1 MNLSKTL
8 YELRKRKGMSQEEL
22 AGLLGV
28 SRQTVSNWELGET
41 TPNAAQLLQLS
52 KIFNIKVDGLL
63 SEKEIK
69 IERRKIQI
77 AFSVAFALI
86 SCVIAFGLNRF
97 RYIEILFITI
107 LCATAGYAIGVAV
120 DAITEKLKNK

>member
-1 MNLSKTL
+1 MNLSKKM

-41 TPNAAQLLQLS
+41 SPNAAQLLQLS

-63 SEKEIK
+63 DEKEIK
-69 IERRKIQI
+69 IESRKI
-77 AFSVAFALI
+77 
-86 SCVIAFGLNRF
+86 LNCPR
-97 RYIEILFITI
+97 
-107 LCATAGYAIGVAV
+107 LCRQYKKSLLEV
-120 DAITEKLKNK
+120 EN

>member
-52 KIFNIKVDGLL
+52 KIFNIN
-63 SEKEIK
+63 S
-69 IERRKIQI
+69 
-77 AFSVAFALI
+77 FH
-86 SCVIAFGLNRF
+86 
-97 RYIEILFITI
+97 YIINICWFLFKAD
-107 LCATAGYAIGVAV
+107 CIGF
-120 DAITEKLKNK
+120 IYLYL

>member
-41 TPNAAQLLQLS
+41 SPNAAQLLQLS
-52 KIFNIKVDGLL
+52 KIFNINSFHYIINSKSV
-63 SEKEIK
+63 
-69 IERRKIQI
+69 RKNI
-77 AFSVAFALI
+77 
-86 SCVIAFGLNRF
+86 
-97 RYIEILFITI
+97 YIYKCT
-107 LCATAGYAIGVAV
+107 
-120 DAITEKLKNK
+120 